1 MLLGF
6 SCHEEMTDRG
16 EKAVLGLS
24 CTRGSAFSGRHVC
37 AEAAGP
43 VSLPGLPCDTDR
55 VFDARISEM
64 PAALLLWNPRTQS
77 LFRFEWQRC

>member
-6 SCHEEMTDRG
+6 GCHEETTDRG

-24 CTRGSAFSGRHVC
+24 CIRGSALSGRCVC
-37 AEAAGP
+37 AEVAGP
-43 VSLPGLPCDTDR
+43 VSLPGLPCDTDL

-64 PAALLLWNPRTQS
+64 PAVVLLWYPRT
-77 LFRFEWQRC
+77 